1 MQIRVTIKVDSL
13 ANLQILVGS
22 LRVCLQTNF
31 YVSVNMTSTDNGNVY
46 YSEIAVGID
55 LLWNNKL
62 DKAEEYFG
70 KLKDT
75 NPRYALHFAEVK
87 ITPQI

>member
-1 MQIRVTIKVDSL
+1 
-13 ANLQILVGS
+13 
-22 LRVCLQTNF
+22 
-31 YVSVNMTSTDNGNVY
+31 MTSTDNGNVY

-87 ITPQI
+87 ITPQIWFSSMWAFLNLFEIPVSKINIKQIFLTQIL